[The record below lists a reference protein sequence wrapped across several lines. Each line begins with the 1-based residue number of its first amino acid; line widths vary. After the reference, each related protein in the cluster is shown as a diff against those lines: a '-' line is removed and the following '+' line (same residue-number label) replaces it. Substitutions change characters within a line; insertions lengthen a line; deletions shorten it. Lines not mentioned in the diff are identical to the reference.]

1 MGIEVTTS
9 ASNQSK
15 LGEIQDHLESIRA
28 EIDAMKPMPSDAMT
42 YSELKMQLMVNYI
55 ANLSYYLSL
64 KQEGVSVANHPV
76 FKHLAYLRTFMERLA
91 PLDAS
96 LKYQIDKLLLENTEE
111 GEQDEEGSVEQSVS
125 GPNVAAFIPSMSS
138 AVKSLTVDQVKKT
151 AVDIPL
157 DALNGRL
164 EIDPALIAAQI
175 QKAQQKAATK
185 KRKVKTYVEQ
195 DSDND
200 ERIDEEED
208 DYFSEQEV
216 VPKKS
221 KAKKPAA
228 KKQAGKKS
236 TKQDDED
243 DEEIDS
249 DFEL

>member
-1 MGIEVTTS
+1 MGIEVTTG
-9 ASNQSK
+9 AGNQSK
-15 LGEIQDHLESIRA
+15 LVEIQDHLESIRA
-28 EIDAMKPMPSDAMT
+28 ETEAMKPMPSDAMT
-42 YSELKMQLMVNYI
+42 YSELKMQLMINYI

-64 KQEGVSVANHPV
+64 KHEGVPVADHPV

-111 GEQDEEGSVEQSVS
+111 GEQDEDGHVQPSVS
-125 GPNVAAFIPSMSS
+125 GPNIAAFIPSMSS
-138 AVKSLTVDQVKKT
+138 AVKGITVDQVKKT
-151 AVDIPL
+151 AMDIPL

-175 QKAQQKAATK
+175 QKVHHKASTK

-195 DSDND
+195 DSEND
-200 ERIDEEED
+200 ERIDD
-208 DYFSEQEV
+208 DYFSDQEV
-216 VPKKS
+216 VQKKS
-221 KAKKPAA
+221 MAKKPA
-228 KKQAGKKS
+228 GKKMGKKT
-236 TKQDDED
+236 TKQDDQD